1 MNKILSCLT
10 ANVSRLI
17 NLTMITAIIVDDEPY
32 SCESLATLIER
43 YCPDVKLLDICYSGA
58 DALKAIKEQ
67 APTLLFLDIEMP
79 GMNGFEMLQQLPAV
93 NFSVIFT
100 TSYDQY
106 AIKAIKFS
114 ALDYLLKP
122 VDREDLQTAVQ
133 KAIQGS
139 QQSLPQQIEILFQKL
154 NHPSI
159 PVNKIAI
166 PTMEGLQMLFVEN
179 IIRGASDSNYTT
191 LHLKNKQTI
200 TVTRTLKEIE
210 EMLEDYSF
218 LRVHHSH
225 LINLNEIEKYIKGD
239 GGYLIMS
246 DGSNIDV
253 SRSRKEMLLKKLN
266 R

>member
-1 MNKILSCLT
+1 
-10 ANVSRLI
+10 
-17 NLTMITAIIVDDEPY
+17 MITAIIVDDEPY

-43 YCPDVKLLDICYSGA
+43 YCSDVKLLDICYSGA

-79 GMNGFEMLQQLPAV
+79 GMNGFEMLQQLPSI

-122 VDREDLQTAVQ
+122 VDREDLQAAVQ
-133 KAIQGS
+133 KAM
-139 QQSLPQQIEILFQKL
+139 QSSKQFLPQQIEILLQKL
-154 NHPSI
+154 NHPI
-159 PVNKIAI
+159 IAVNKIAI

-179 IIRGASDSNYTT
+179 IISCSSDSNYTT
-191 LHLKNKQTI
+191 LFLKNKQKI
-200 TVTRTLKEIE
+200 IASRTLKEIE

-218 LRVHHSH
+218 LRVHHSY

-253 SRSRKEMLLKKLN
+253 SRSRKEMLMKKLQH
-266 R
+266 